1 MNWLPNSQASVGG
14 RALIVASVISGGLAA
29 TRSID
34 LGVTRL
40 RTGFLAWII
49 SILTFVMSAAWSPL
63 RAIF

>member
-14 RALIVASVISGGLAA
+14 RVLIVASVISGGLAA
-29 TRSID
+29 TRSVDSI
-34 LGVTRL
+34 VTGFH
-40 RTGFLAWII
+40 TGFLAWII